1 MLSQTA
7 GEMQHAFAGSSQT
20 SVWGSAGVLFF
31 GFVISSLSDLIS
43 HMGGTA
49 RRAVLLRQK
58 AEDVEA
64 WLQLRQ
70 VPRGLGARI
79 TAYFSDAWVRYAGER
94 MKAQLLRP
102 SAMPLFPVWKC
113 AVAINSCVVLEHGC
127 ANGCSTLSVS
137 IVCW

>member
-1 MLSQTA
+1 
-7 GEMQHAFAGSSQT
+7 MQLKVYGNA
-20 SVWGSAGVLFF
+20 AGVLFF

-58 AEDVEA
+58 AEEVEA

-79 TAYFSDAWVRYAGER
+79 TAYFSDAWVRYAG
-94 MKAQLLRP
+94 MA
-102 SAMPLFPVWKC
+102 VC
-113 AVAINSCVVLEHGC
+113 ARLPR
-127 ANGCSTLSVS
+127 LP
-137 IVCW
+137 